1 MVHRTLGWSIAALLI
16 GPPAAGIETARQ
28 GAIAES
34 AKRPR
39 ASLCG
44 RVVTMSCTSARSG
57 VSLNLHAPSSRQDWT
72 LVIPPERR
80 ALFGERIED
89 HYDQRMVCVT
99 APAPLGKE
107 SVVVT
112 DPDQI
117 VVMDTESPHPLP
129 ADVARTCDPGVRLPQ
144 VTHSVAASYTHSAM
158 MAKVTGSLLVRGVVE
173 RDGRVG
179 AVRVVRS
186 LETTQ
191 DEAAVKAFSL
201 WKFKPATR
209 GGQPV
214 AMAVTVEM
222 SFSQR

>member
-1 MVHRTLGWSIAALLI
+1 MVHRTIGWLLASLLI
-16 GPPAAGIETARQ
+16 RSPATGIDTTRQ

-57 VSLNLHAPSSRQDWT
+57 VSLTLHAPSSRQDWT

-89 HYDQRMVCVT
+89 RYDQRMVCVT

-112 DPDQI
+112 KPEQVEVKDA
-117 VVMDTESPHPLP
+117 ESPYPLP
-129 ADVARTCDPGVRLPQ
+129 ADVARSCDPDVRMPRA
-144 VTHSVAASYTHSAM
+144 VHTVAASYTHSAM
-158 MAKVTGSLLVRGVVE
+158 MAKINGRVILRAVVE
-173 RDGRVG
+173 RDGVVG
-179 AVRVVRS
+179 DVRVVRA
-186 LETTQ
+186 LEPTQ
-191 DEAAVKAFSL
+191 DEEASKALAQWRFE
-201 WKFKPATR
+201 PATR

-222 SFSQR
+222 GFSRR